1 MTDSPD
7 LRCDVAV
14 IGAGT
19 AGMSAERAARD
30 AGASTLLIDPEFRG
44 TLCANTGCMPS
55 KLLLAAAH
63 AAHDARRA
71 PVFGVHPGTPRIDG
85 PAVMARLREE
95 RDRFAAGTRESYD
108 NLPEGVM
115 IRARARFAGPDLL
128 ALSDGRT
135 IRAGAV
141 VIATGSANAIPDPF
155 RDLGEAVLTN
165 ETIFEIEDLPRS
177 LAVIGAG
184 AIGCE
189 LAQAMA
195 RLGVTVSLFDHGSTV
210 GKARCPRV
218 GRALE
223 QALTRDVDLHL
234 GVQTEAQRE
243 GFGIRLRWSSDDD
256 SGEEYFDRV
265 LVAAGRPPN
274 LKGLDLERSGLA
286 LDDKGMPDFDRRTMR
301 CGDSAIFIAGDA
313 NADAPVL
320 HEASTEGAVAGRNA
334 ARLPDVAPAD
344 RSPAFALTFT
354 DPPMAVIGT
363 APEDGRICG
372 SSDYGDQGR
381 AKVEATNEGLMR
393 IYADDDG
400 RLTGADLCC
409 PGGDT
414 LAHLLAWAIQSGATA
429 PQLLS
434 MPFYH
439 PTLVEGMKPA
449 LRDICRQVNAPQPT
463 DRDFGTPPGA

>member
-1 MTDSPD
+1 MPDSPD

-85 PAVMARLREE
+85 PAVMQRLREE
-95 RDRFAAGTRESYD
+95 RDRFVQGTRESYD
-108 NLPEGVM
+108 DLPEGVM
-115 IRARARFAGPDLL
+115 VRATAQFAAPNRLI
-128 ALSDGRT
+128 LSDGRHVEA
-135 IRAGAV
+135 RAV
-141 VIATGSANAIPDPF
+141 VIATGSANAIPGPF
-155 RDLGEAVLTN
+155 EDLGDRMLTN
-165 ETIFEIEDLPRS
+165 ETVFEIEDLPNS

-189 LAQAMA
+189 LAQGMA
-195 RLGVTVSLFDHGSTV
+195 RLGVAVSLFDHGTSV

-223 QALTRDVDLHL
+223 QALARDVDLHL
-234 GVQTEAQRE
+234 GVETEARAE
-243 GFGIRLRWSSDDD
+243 GFGLRLSWKSEDD

-274 LKGLDLERSGLA
+274 LKGLSLEHSGLD

-301 CGDSAIFIAGDA
+301 CRDSAIFIAGDA
-313 NADAPVL
+313 NADAPFL

-334 ARLPDVAPAD
+334 ANLPRISPAD

-354 DPPMAVIGT
+354 DPPMAVIGV
-363 APEDGRICG
+363 APEEGRICG

-381 AKVEATNEGLMR
+381 AKVEAINEGLMR
-393 IYADDDG
+393 IYADDQG

-409 PGGDT
+409 PGGDM
-414 LAHLLAWAIQSGATA
+414 LAHILAWAIQSGATA
-429 PQLLS
+429 PQLLA

-449 LRDICRQVNAPQPT
+449 LREICAQVDAPQPS